1 MPDTPDHRDLW
12 HELNQARLDIAEL
25 RGMLSMHFSEGQHHY
40 PPCKPAADLQK
51 TMLSSLAAALIA
63 LLAAV
68 GTGGGA
74 DRASRG
80 GGQYHHGIHT
90 EVKSERHSDPGAR
103 GRGGTQGI

>member
-1 MPDTPDHRDLW
+1 MPEAPDHRDLW

-68 GTGGGA
+68 GNIIMEFI
-74 DRASRG
+74 RR
-80 GGQYHHGIHT
+80 
-90 EVKSERHSDPGAR
+90 
-103 GRGGTQGI
+103 

>member
-1 MPDTPDHRDLW
+1 MSESIVPSNRDLW
-12 HELNQARLDIAEL
+12 DSVNQSRLELAEL
-25 RGMLSMHFSEGQHHY
+25 KGMIKMHFEDSKHHY

-68 GTGGGA
+68 
-74 DRASRG
+74 
-80 GGQYHHGIHT
+80 

>member
-1 MPDTPDHRDLW
+1 MSESIVPSNRDLW
-12 HELNQARLDIAEL
+12 DSVNQSRLELAEL
-25 RGMLSMHFSEGQHHY
+25 KGMIKMHFEDSKHHY

-68 GTGGGA
+68 G
-74 DRASRG
+74 R
-80 GGQYHHGIHT
+80 IHT
-90 EVKSERHSDPGAR
+90 EVKSERHSEPGAR